1 MGARST
7 AESRESKATYPVIG
21 ALLGASA
28 LFGLAVLPRLAPGEA
43 GGGDWGGGA
52 MNGKPAPAFTL
63 PVAANGAPGS
73 TVSTEGLKGHP
84 VLLDF
89 WASWCGP
96 CAVEA
101 PVIDRLSK
109 RYAGRGLV
117 VVGVNSSDPAAVVAR
132 YTAQK
137 GLSYAMVVD
146 EGGEVGAQYGVD
158 RLPSLVLLDKNGNV
172 TKYMTGTVDE
182 ATLGEMIDGVL

>member
-1 MGARST
+1 MGARNT
-7 AESRESKATYPVIG
+7 AESRESKTYPVIG

-28 LFGLAVLPRLAPGEA
+28 LFGLAVLPRLAPGEE
-43 GGGDWGGGA
+43 GGDGA
-52 MNGKPAPAFTL
+52 MHGKPAPAFTL
-63 PVAANGAPGS
+63 PVAANGAPG
-73 TVSTEGLKGHP
+73 TTMSTEGLKGHP

-96 CAVEA
+96 CAMEA

-117 VVGVNSSDPAAVVAR
+117 VVGVNSSDPAPVVAR

-158 RLPSLVLLDKNGNV
+158 RLPSLVLLDKSGNV
-172 TKYMTGTVDE
+172 AKYLTGTVDE